1 MSNLPTYIEELKNDT
16 QINELNLKD
25 KSLHLPALKGKW
37 VARLINH
44 KNTLNILERK
54 KRNAIKDAVPRVKES
69 LPVKLSD
76 NYIKEK
82 AEDVSEV
89 ITITKQIEEEKLI
102 IDFLER
108 TEKIIS
114 SMSYDLSNI
123 IKIVQLETL

>member
-1 MSNLPTYIEELKNDT
+1 VSNLPTYIEELKNDT